1 MNVYAP
7 NVAASTM
14 FNATGVNN
22 TVTGRISLGFQ
33 TDATA
38 FTDFNIA
45 MQSGSTDFT
54 AGTIRIYGYANS

>member
-7 NVAASTM
+7 NAAASTM
-14 FNATGVNN
+14 FTVTGVNN
-22 TVTGRISLGFQ
+22 TVTGRLTLGFQ

-45 MQSGSTDFT
+45 MQSGSTNFT
-54 AGTIRIYGYANS
+54 AGTVRIYGYQNS